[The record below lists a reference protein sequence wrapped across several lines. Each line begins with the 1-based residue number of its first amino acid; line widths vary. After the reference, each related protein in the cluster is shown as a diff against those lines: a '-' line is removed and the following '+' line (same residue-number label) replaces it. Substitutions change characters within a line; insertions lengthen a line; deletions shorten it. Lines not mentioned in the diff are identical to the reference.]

1 MFSSSSGQRVAGV
14 TGLRKA
20 GPRCQYFRFATAV
33 AVVTALL
40 ATTSCATSAA
50 NNAGTTAACR
60 TLEAQLPWPEG
71 VREQLQKTI
80 DAHSSCTGTA
90 RGDKP
95 PAAIFDWDNTVVKN
109 DIGYGTNFWMLR
121 NDKVLQP
128 ANKDWKSTSR
138 YLTEAAA
145 KALTTACGTETPAGQ
160 PLKTS
165 SNVDCADEIL
175 AILDEKTRSGE
186 PAFEGLNARR
196 LNGAYAWGTALSAG
210 YSEEQLGHFAL
221 AMKQENLSA
230 AEGSTQTVG
239 SQQVDGYIRIYPQ
252 IKDLI
257 GTLQAHGIE
266 TWVVSASPEPV
277 VKAWAGDVGID
288 AKHVVG
294 VRSVYENGIQTTHL
308 KGCGGVPDGED
319 SVMTYI
325 EGKRCWA
332 NQEIFGVAGPS
343 AFEQLPA
350 ERRQI
355 LAAGDSGTDV
365 TFVADATEARLVVN
379 RNNAEIMCRAYDNE
393 GGNWLITP
401 MFIDPKP
408 QRSEPYACATE
419 AYTNPDNSKG
429 PVKRE
434 DGSIIPDQMDRVH

>member
-1 MFSSSSGQRVAGV
+1 MSASSSGQVSYV
-14 TGLRKA
+14 NIHRKES
-20 GPRCQYFRFATAV
+20 RRRRYVR
-33 AVVTALL
+33 L
-40 ATTSCATSAA
+40 ATSAAIVTTLMSATSCATPLA
-50 NNAGTTAACR
+50 NNAGTAAECR
-60 TLEAQLPWPEG
+60 QLEAQMAWPGE

-90 RGDKP
+90 RGDKAP
-95 PAAIFDWDNTVVKN
+95 VAIFDWDNTVVKN

-121 NDKVLQP
+121 HDKVLQP
-128 ANKDWKSTSR
+128 ANKDWKSTNR
-138 YLTEAAA
+138 YLTDAAA
-145 KALTTACGTETPAGQ
+145 TALSTACGTDTPAGQ

-165 SNVDCADEIL
+165 SNTDCADEIL
-175 AILDEKTRSGE
+175 AILEDKTRSGE
-186 PAFEGLNARR
+186 PAFEGFNARH
-196 LNGAYAWGTALSAG
+196 LIGAYAWGTALSAG
-210 YSEEQLGHFAL
+210 YTEEQLGQFAL

-230 AEGSTQTVG
+230 SEGSMQTVG

-288 AKHVVG
+288 AGHVVG
-294 VRSVYENGIQTTHL
+294 VRSVYENGIQTSHL
-308 KGCGGVPDGED
+308 KGCGGIPDGED

-332 NQEIFGVAGPS
+332 NQVIFGVEGPS

-365 TFVADATEARLVVN
+365 TFVGDATEARLVVN

-393 GGNWLITP
+393 DGKWLITP
-401 MFIDPKP
+401 MFIDPRP
-408 QRSEPYACATE
+408 QRSEPYACATK
-419 AYTNPDNSKG
+419 AYINPDNSKG
-429 PVKRE
+429 PVLRE
-434 DGSIIPDQMDRVH
+434 DGSVIPDQVDRVH

>member
-1 MFSSSSGQRVAGV
+1 MSTFSSASVKDDKSYRKE
-14 TGLRKA
+14 TLRKN
-20 GPRCQYFRFATAV
+20 YFRFATTA
-33 AVVTALL
+33 AVVAALMS
-40 ATTSCATSAA
+40 ATSCATPPATNARPAA
-50 NNAGTTAACR
+50 ECR
-60 TLEAQLPWPEG
+60 QLDAQLPWPGE

-90 RGDKP
+90 RGDKAP
-95 PAAIFDWDNTVVKN
+95 VAIFDWDNTVVKN

-128 ANKDWKSTSR
+128 ANKDWKSTNR
-138 YLTEAAA
+138 YLTDAAA
-145 KALTTACGTETPAGQ
+145 KALAVACGTDTPAGQ

-165 SNVDCADEIL
+165 SNTECADEIL
-175 AILDEKTRSGE
+175 AILEDKTRSGE
-186 PAFEGLNARR
+186 PAFEGFNARH
-196 LNGAYAWGTALSAG
+196 LIGAYAWGTALSAG
-210 YSEEQLGHFAL
+210 YTEEQLGGFAL
-221 AMKQENLSA
+221 AMKQENLLA
-230 AEGSTQTVG
+230 PEGSMQTVG

-252 IKDLI
+252 MKDLI
-257 GTLQAHGIE
+257 GVLQAHGIE
-266 TWVVSASPEPV
+266 TWAVSASPEPV
-277 VKAWAGDVGID
+277 VKAWAGEVGID
-288 AKHVVG
+288 AGHVVG
-294 VRSVYENGIQTTHL
+294 VRSVYEDGIQTSHL
-308 KGCGGVPDGED
+308 KGCGGIPDGED

-332 NQEIFGVAGPS
+332 NQVIFGVEGPS

-393 GGNWLITP
+393 DGKWLITP

-408 QRSEPYACATE
+408 QRSEPYPCSTKG
-419 AYTNPDNSKG
+419 YTNPDSSKG
-429 PVKRE
+429 PVLRE
-434 DGSIIPDQMDRVH
+434 DGSLIPDQTDRVH

>member
-1 MFSSSSGQRVAGV
+1 MSTFSSGLVKDDNTHSKETRRKPYLRVA
-14 TGLRKA
+14 TTTAILA
-20 GPRCQYFRFATAV
+20 TLMAATA
-33 AVVTALL
+33 
-40 ATTSCATSAA
+40 CAAPLA
-50 NNAGTTAACR
+50 NNAGPAAECR
-60 TLEAQLPWPEG
+60 QLDAQLAWPGE

-90 RGDKP
+90 RGDKAP
-95 PAAIFDWDNTVVKN
+95 VAIFDWDNTVVKN

-121 NDKVLQP
+121 HDKVLQP
-128 ANKDWKSTSR
+128 ANKDWKSTNR
-138 YLTEAAA
+138 YLTDAAA
-145 KALTTACGTETPAGQ
+145 TALSTACGTDTPAGQ

-165 SNVDCADEIL
+165 SNMDCADEIL
-175 AILDEKTRSGE
+175 AILEDKTRSGE
-186 PAFEGLNARR
+186 PAFEGFNARH
-196 LNGAYAWGTALSAG
+196 LVGAYAWGTALSAG
-210 YSEEQLGHFAL
+210 YTAEQLGQFAL

-230 AEGSTQTVG
+230 AQGSMQTIG
-239 SQQVDGYIRIYPQ
+239 SQEVDGYIRIYPQ
-252 IKDLI
+252 IEDLI
-257 GTLQAHGIE
+257 GVLQAHGIE

-288 AKHVVG
+288 AGHVVG
-294 VRSVYENGIQTTHL
+294 VRSVYEDGIQTSHL
-308 KGCGGVPDGED
+308 KGCGGIPDGED

-332 NQEIFGVAGPS
+332 NQVIFGVEGPS

-365 TFVADATEARLVVN
+365 TFVGDATEARLVVN

-393 GGNWLITP
+393 DGKWLITP

-408 QRSEPYACATE
+408 QRSEPYPCTTK
-419 AYTNPDNSKG
+419 AYTNPDSSKG
-429 PVKRE
+429 PVVRG
-434 DGSIIPDQMDRVH
+434 DGSVIPNQVDRVH

>member
-1 MFSSSSGQRVAGV
+1 MSTFSL
-14 TGLRKA
+14 GLVKDDNNRRKEF
-20 GPRCQYFRFATAV
+20 RRKQYFRFATTA
-33 AVVTALL
+33 AVV
-40 ATTSCATSAA
+40 ATLMSAASCATAPATNTQPAA
-50 NNAGTTAACR
+50 ECR
-60 TLEAQLPWPEG
+60 QLDAQLAWPSE
-71 VREQLQKTI
+71 VRGQLQKTI

-90 RGDKP
+90 RGDKAP
-95 PAAIFDWDNTVVKN
+95 VAIFDWDNTVVKN

-121 NDKVLQP
+121 HDKVLQP
-128 ANKDWKSTSR
+128 ANKDWKSTNR
-138 YLTEAAA
+138 YLTDAAA
-145 KALTTACGTETPAGQ
+145 RALTAACGTDTPAGQ

-165 SNVDCADEIL
+165 INTECADEIL
-175 AILDEKTRSGE
+175 AILEDKTRSGE
-186 PAFEGLNARR
+186 PAFEGFNARH
-196 LNGAYAWGTALSAG
+196 LIGAYAWGTALSAG
-210 YSEEQLGHFAL
+210 YTEEQLGQFAL
-221 AMKQENLSA
+221 SMKQENLLA
-230 AEGSTQTVG
+230 AQGSMQTVG

-257 GTLQAHGIE
+257 GVLQAHGIE

-277 VKAWAGDVGID
+277 VKAWAGEVGID
-288 AKHVVG
+288 AGHVVG
-294 VRSVYENGIQTTHL
+294 VRSVYEDGIQTSHL
-308 KGCGGVPDGED
+308 KGCGGIPDGED

-332 NQEIFGVAGPS
+332 NQVIFGVEGPS

-393 GGNWLITP
+393 DGKWLITP

-408 QRSEPYACATE
+408 QRSEPYPCSTK
-419 AYTNPDNSKG
+419 AYTNPDGSKG
-429 PVKRE
+429 PVVRE
-434 DGSIIPDQMDRVH
+434 DGSLIPDQVDRVH